1 MEMGTAMKAARLIS
15 GIPGESGF
23 SMNTSSPLIVA
34 NTLAERAIMGIR
46 ERARRNDPATMSF
59 LEGSNVA
66 ASIPR
71 KSDAISPSISPNG
84 LIVRIAPIMVTAASD
99 LDQSGL
105 PLPLEAPY
113 RIAPDIIRKSEV
125 GP

>member
-84 LIVRIAPIMVTAASD
+84 LIVRIAPTMVTAASD